1 MDLEI
6 VILGAGGHGRVILD
20 ICMIRGLAVRGFVD
34 HGKSAGNG
42 LHGTEILG
50 GDELMTDPEFF
61 ENAAFIVGVGDRE
74 IRRKMITQVQAY
86 NGIFATLIHPAAIV
100 SPRATIGEGT
110 LVNAGAVVN
119 IDARIGEHCI
129 LNTQCSI
136 DHDCSLGDNVHICP
150 GATLAGGVTCS
161 EDAYIGSGATVLPNC
176 RIGRG
181 ATVGGGAIVISD
193 VDDGLTFLGVAGRIS
208 ERDKK

>member
-20 ICMIRGLAVRGFVD
+20 ICMIRGMAVRGFVD
-34 HGKSAGNG
+34 HGKSAGDR
-42 LHGTEILG
+42 LHGTEVLG
-50 GDELMTDPEFF
+50 GDELITHPEFF
-61 ENAAFIVGVGDRE
+61 ENAAFIVGVGDLE
-74 IRRKMITQVQAY
+74 IRHKMISQVQAY

-119 IDARIGEHCI
+119 IDAHIGDHCI

-150 GATLAGGVTCS
+150 GATLAGGVTCG
-161 EDAYIGSGATVLPNC
+161 ENAYIGSGATVLPNC

-181 ATVGGGAIVISD
+181 AMVAGGAIVISD
-193 VDDGLTFLGVAGRIS
+193 VDDGLTDFGVSGRIFK
-208 ERDKK
+208 RDKK